1 MKLNPALRIFPISG
15 LRQLTCG
22 ACARSFGNVWAVPL
36 ESWAEYVQRVTP
48 GLTQT
53 QIAALAGVD
62 QTGVSRWL
70 NGSSVPRAEAVIRF
84 ARSLQRSPVE
94 ALMAAGHLSPAE
106 VGLKPDLKPS
116 TRGLS
121 NDQLIAEVRRRIAE
135 RR

>member
-1 MKLNPALRIFPISG
+1 M
-15 LRQLTCG
+15 
-22 ACARSFGNVWAVPL
+22 SF

-48 GLTQT
+48 GMTQT

-70 NGSSVPRAEAVIRF
+70 HGSNVPRAEAVIKF
-84 ARSLQRSPVE
+84 ARALQRSPIE

-106 VGLKPDLKPS
+106 VGLKADLKPS

-121 NDQLIAEVRRRIAE
+121 NDQLIAEIRRRIAE